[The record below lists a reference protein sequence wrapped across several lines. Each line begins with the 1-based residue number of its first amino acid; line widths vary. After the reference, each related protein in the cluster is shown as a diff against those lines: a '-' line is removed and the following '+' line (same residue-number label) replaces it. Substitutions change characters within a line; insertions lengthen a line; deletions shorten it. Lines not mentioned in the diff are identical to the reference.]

1 MTNEPVNAILAMN
14 ELERFYVDLSRML
27 QTVEEEM
34 VERSWMRHLRDATAM
49 HDRSY
54 SLYEPEKWLPYYLFR
69 LYRNDSHP
77 NALKSMSVIFDL
89 SGSRIDV
96 SQQLTEPLITCSHFQ
111 FSSPVEES
119 SGRSYYPLAAYPVF
133 SAGFNA
139 SNSQQDIRVEPEAY
153 PDREN
158 WLKYPDFIY
167 STELIHGFTL
177 PLGMVQ
183 DRGSLQSEVIDKLIA
198 LPWQ

>member
-77 NALKSMSVIFDL
+77 NALKSVSVIFDL
-89 SGSRIDV
+89 SGSEINV
-96 SQQLTEPLITCSHFQ
+96 PQQLAEPLITCSHFE
-111 FSSPVEES
+111 FDSAVEDLS
-119 SGRSYYPLAAYPVF
+119 IQYWFAAYPVF
-133 SAGFNA
+133 SDRFKVDEG
-139 SNSQQDIRVEPEAY
+139 QQEIIVEAEKFPENR
-153 PDREN
+153 DH
-158 WLKYPDFIY
+158 KVKV
-167 STELIHGFTL
+167 STKLIHGFTL
-177 PLGMVQ
+177 PLGMVR
-183 DRGSLQSEVIDKLIA
+183 DRGSLQSGVIDKLIA
-198 LPWQ
+198 LP